1 MYVTSLTR
9 LTPRR
14 DIKYKRISYNV
25 EINRIAESDACAHSL
40 SRRALK
46 LDPDQAKSANKY
58 ERTCFNN
65 VDVAGPTLYH
75 QNPSFV
81 DVSKERRSDIFVRKY
96 SLAIVRPRQLGSTF
110 KFAQI
115 YLVKH
120 EMSIPRQI
128 LVDGTNF
135 LFFSLCIDSRHELSL
150 YLSKEMKRTR
160 VQA

>member
-1 MYVTSLTR
+1 MYVTPLTR

-25 EINRIAESDACAHSL
+25 EINRIAENDACAHSL
-40 SRRALK
+40 SRALK

-81 DVSKERRSDIFVRKY
+81 DVSKERWSDIFVRKY
-96 SLAIVRPRQLGSTF
+96 SLAIVRLRQLGFTF

-120 EMSIPRQI
+120 EISSRFHVKSSSTVLI
-128 LVDGTNF
+128 
-135 LFFSLCIDSRHELSL
+135 FFSFHSALIRVTNYLCIYR
-150 YLSKEMKRTR
+150 KR
-160 VQA
+160 